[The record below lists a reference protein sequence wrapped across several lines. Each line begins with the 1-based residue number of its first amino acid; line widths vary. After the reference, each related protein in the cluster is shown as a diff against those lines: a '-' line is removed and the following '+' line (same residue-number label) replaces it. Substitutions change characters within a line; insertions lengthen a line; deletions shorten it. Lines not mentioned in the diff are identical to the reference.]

1 MYSNNN
7 TRSLLDSTD
16 EPWPL
21 YSNILY
27 ITQCIMQHQTQDIIT
42 INWPLLYILIVT
54 YIHIRIVYWHIRI
67 SIFALTI
74 TLSLFLV
81 VNNDIIP
88 TNSSNIHHIIL
99 THITHQPITTL
110 HIHMELTQYD
120 IRCDVMKQK
129 RTYYDQ
135 NIVNN
140 IRSRH
145 ISNNMYH
152 KRPSLNYISHQV
164 ANSPKTNDKRTPFTI
179 IWVSRRAMIWNMK
192 CIHPCLTT
200 LHLPLWHPH

>member
-1 MYSNNN
+1 MGGG
-7 TRSLLDSTD
+7 TD
-16 EPWPL
+16 RN
-21 YSNILY
+21 SKG
-27 ITQCIMQHQTQDIIT
+27 
-42 INWPLLYILIVT
+42 
-54 YIHIRIVYWHIRI
+54 
-67 SIFALTI
+67 
-74 TLSLFLV
+74 
-81 VNNDIIP
+81 
-88 TNSSNIHHIIL
+88 NSSNIHHIIL

-179 IWVSRRAMIWNMK
+179 I
-192 CIHPCLTT
+192 
-200 LHLPLWHPH
+200 